1 MRIRHMLTGSIF
13 LLILFFLIV
22 GINPTDDY
30 PLETADSITDNPP
43 QDYPLYSVPDK
54 SGPVA
59 MTPWELDQDFQQAF
73 ANCGATLELAN
84 FCTVL
89 QDPLPGEETNVH
101 VAARI
106 LKGTV
111 VKPGQTFSQNAAIG
125 PYSQSRGFQTG
136 PVYVGNQLRSTT
148 GGGVC
153 KMSSTLYNV
162 AILANLPIV
171 ERYPHSMPVPYV
183 PLGQDATVCYGVKDL
198 KFLNNTDFPILIWAE
213 GMENRLYVAF
223 YGQNP
228 PPRVKW
234 RHETIKQIE
243 TYKIFRSD
251 YSAEAGSEKVIVAG
265 MDGAI
270 IRNWITIQ
278 DAGQGPITKNLGVD
292 YYNPMP
298 TVIERG
304 MKPVAAQGDDPP

>member
-1 MRIRHMLTGSIF
+1 
-13 LLILFFLIV
+13 
-22 GINPTDDY
+22 
-30 PLETADSITDNPP
+30 
-43 QDYPLYSVPDK
+43 
-54 SGPVA
+54 
-59 MTPWELDQDFQQAF
+59 
-73 ANCGATLELAN
+73 
-84 FCTVL
+84 
-89 QDPLPGEETNVH
+89 
-101 VAARI
+101 
-106 LKGTV
+106 
-111 VKPGQTFSQNAAIG
+111 
-125 PYSQSRGFQTG
+125 
-136 PVYVGNQLRSTT
+136 
-148 GGGVC
+148 
-153 KMSSTLYNV
+153 
-162 AILANLPIV
+162 
-171 ERYPHSMPVPYV
+171 
-183 PLGQDATVCYGVKDL
+183 
-198 KFLNNTDFPILIWAE
+198 
-213 GMENRLYVAF
+213 MENRLYVAF

-304 MKPVAAQGDDPP
+304 MKPVAAQGDDPPWAYWRVAAFLNQPADRPALIYKTDVHIQIF